1 MTKKQLNNKRH
12 LMDIGITIAIVFA
25 YFETASIWNGPWN
38 WERLLS
44 GMGFAAIL
52 VYVSL
57 LLTGLY
63 FFFSNLRRKS
73 GTQHKIEQP
82 RSGIMNWI
90 VIGGVILAAAWVYL
104 YSPWQDFLSR
114 PWLQLVFA
122 TGFSLIIQRLAAQSS
137 NSSFGWSELALT
149 LGFFI
154 YPRVVSDLR
163 AFTDLPLLY
172 RGAMAAGLAL
182 VFALAFVLYHPF
194 GETIR
199 HAMLGLREKLGGG
212 RWFVIPLLWLSP
224 ILYQYAIGAEN
235 YILLANLR
243 FLVLLIMLWVAAYLT
258 CSEPSRLVTP
268 EALGVNFSILV
279 FVFAV
284 NARLLLVVTYPFS
297 LTWSEGNRFYDYSL
311 MFGQSLYDHDGVIV
325 NPYSSP
331 GRYGLWGILFLWQNA
346 PIWIH
351 RLWNL
356 ILHTLLPFLFAFL
369 ITRKLTPSAL
379 RVMVMMWISLFLVT
393 LAPLHPPFVLASV
406 VITLFAFDESPVK
419 RGLSLAIAGV
429 YVGISRWTW
438 AFAPGA
444 LGALIDL
451 FLFYPKREG
460 HWFKRLI
467 PTIILT
473 LLGVL
478 PGLLL
483 NLDAFH
489 STTTGESLTAQQPLL
504 WYRLF
509 PNDTLGPG
517 VLLLALYYTGPI
529 LLLLAWWMLS
539 LRLQL
544 DWIQKTAVWGALTGF
559 FGVGL
564 VISTK
569 IGGGG
574 DLHNLDMY
582 LMTLLTVG
590 TLSLMLLSRSTEKM
604 QWPLWTLA
612 LVLLLALQPVYGF
625 TPFVSNASYHSR
637 LGLADS
643 ADTEEAL
650 KTIRMEVEKYAE
662 QGDVL
667 FMDQRQLLTFGY
679 ITDIPFIS
687 EYEKKYMMDQAM
699 ASNAPYFEIY
709 YQDLADKRFALIVS
723 EPLKVV
729 LKTEMGGIF
738 SEENDAWV
746 TWVSAPTLCYY
757 EPILTDRAVGVQ
769 LLVPKVDTSDCS
781 SQLP

>member
-1 MTKKQLNNKRH
+1 MTKKQLNNTRY
-12 LMDIGITIAIVFA
+12 LMGIGFTIAIVFA
-25 YFETASIWNGPWN
+25 YSETISIWNGPWS

-44 GMGFAAIL
+44 GTGLVAIL
-52 VYVSL
+52 IYATL
-57 LLTGLY
+57 LLAGLY
-63 FFFSNLRRKS
+63 LFYSNLRS
-73 GTQHKIEQP
+73 EFGVQP
-82 RSGIMNWI
+82 KTGQSRSWLMAWI
-90 VIGGVILAAAWVYL
+90 IIGGLILAASWVYL
-104 YSPWQDFLSR
+104 YSPWQDFLSG
-114 PWLQLVFA
+114 PWIQLVFA
-122 TGFSLIIQRLAAQSS
+122 AGFSLLIQRLAARPS
-137 NSSFGWSELALT
+137 NSGFGWSALALT

-199 HAMLGLREKLGGG
+199 HAMLGLRAKLGGG
-212 RWFVIPLLWLSP
+212 RWFIIPLLWLSP

-243 FLVLLIMLWVAAYLT
+243 FLVLLTMLWAAAYLT
-258 CSEPSRLVTP
+258 YVEPSRLVTP
-268 EALGVNFSILV
+268 EALGVNVSILL

-284 NARLLLVVTYPFS
+284 NARLLLVIDYPFS

-311 MFGQSLYDHDGVIV
+311 IFGQSLYDHEGVII

-346 PIWIH
+346 PIWLH

-379 RVMVMMWISLFLVT
+379 RVMVMMWISLFLMT

-406 VITLFAFDESPVK
+406 VIALFAFDESPVK
-419 RGLSLAIAGV
+419 RGISLVVAGI

-478 PGLLL
+478 PGLLP

-489 STTTGESLTAQQPLL
+489 TTTTGESLTAQQPLL
-504 WYRLF
+504 WYRLL

-539 LRLQL
+539 RRLQL
-544 DWIQKTAVWGALTGF
+544 DWIQKTAAWGALAGF

-590 TLSLMLLSRSTEKM
+590 ALSLTLLLRSAEKA
-604 QWPLWTLA
+604 QWPLWALA
-612 LVLLLALQPVYGF
+612 LVLLLAFQPVYGF
-625 TPFVSNASYHSR
+625 TPFVANASYHSR
-637 LGLADS
+637 LDLADF

-650 KTIRMEVEKYAE
+650 NIIRMEVEKYAG
-662 QGDVL
+662 QGEVL
-667 FMDQRQLLTFGY
+667 FMDQRQLLTFGF

-699 ASNAPYFEIY
+699 ASNAPYFESY

-769 LLVPKVDTSDCS
+769 LLVPKADTSGCS
-781 SQLP
+781 LQLP